1 MKKSILIASLFLL
14 MSIVS
19 IAQSKDTTIKVS
31 GNCSMCK
38 AHIEKAA
45 KQAGAMT
52 ASWDKVAKLL
62 KVSFDASKTTTDKI
76 EDAIAH
82 VGYDTE
88 HKVGDSAAYAKLD
101 DCCKYE
107 RAAKKPNL

>member
-1 MKKSILIASLFLL
+1 MKKSIVFISLFLF
-14 MSIVS
+14 MSLVS
-19 IAQSKDTTIKVS
+19 IAQSKETTIKVS
-31 GNCSMCK
+31 GNCGMCK

-62 KVSFDASKTTTDKI
+62 KVSFDAAKTSTDKI
-76 EDAIAH
+76 EDAIAKA
-82 VGYDTE
+82 GYDTE

-101 DCCKYE
+101 DCCKYD
-107 RAAKKPNL
+107 RTAKKPN